1 MSIGA
6 ILDLIR
12 GGLSQSGNVE
22 VDGLHALRSTIFPS
36 KRPMKSI
43 TQRAADTI
51 CYFPLFVSSSLSIN
65 EIAVLSR
72 SIERKLID
80 LIRIILSNEDLV
92 DVSQGMNKQSVI
104 DMFKGIALNRSDE
117 GETDTRWT
125 NQHVR
130 GSISTP
136 NIREEVI
143 SYLINHGD
151 QLVLENITPLN
162 NGLGIGLNEA
172 PAPHSSNQPQESRYG
187 QDAKDFE
194 KFKQSLNDKKKS
206 KGYNVGQVERKMSEL
221 APLTLPV
228 QIYYKAGDRI
238 EETTILVAV
247 KTIVHVIPTEEM
259 VSQVGVSMR
268 DNRLIFRAIQ
278 WTTGEISFWK
288 DFVFNMDKLKNDVSN
303 DQKTAFWFWK
313 LRANA
318 KDATTALALKQ
329 DHLLPTT
336 TFIME
341 MSEVE
346 TIKRTYGI
354 DLQRSSVAMSM
365 VKLFHL
371 LGFII
376 VDPATETMWV
386 FDDNSGRFDRT
397 TIPSEERENNNLT
410 KKDMMKTF
418 SALVGSGG
426 SR

>member
-1 MSIGA
+1 
-6 ILDLIR
+6 
-12 GGLSQSGNVE
+12 
-22 VDGLHALRSTIFPS
+22 
-36 KRPMKSI
+36 
-43 TQRAADTI
+43 
-51 CYFPLFVSSSLSIN
+51 
-65 EIAVLSR
+65 
-72 SIERKLID
+72 
-80 LIRIILSNEDLV
+80 
-92 DVSQGMNKQSVI
+92 
-104 DMFKGIALNRSDE
+104 
-117 GETDTRWT
+117 
-125 NQHVR
+125 
-130 GSISTP
+130 
-136 NIREEVI
+136 
-143 SYLINHGD
+143 
-151 QLVLENITPLN
+151 
-162 NGLGIGLNEA
+162 
-172 PAPHSSNQPQESRYG
+172 
-187 QDAKDFE
+187 
-194 KFKQSLNDKKKS
+194 
-206 KGYNVGQVERKMSEL
+206 MSEL